1 VPDEPKVEDFSEV
14 IQIITEEIMIEFIKR
29 RKRHEEEIQ
38 KFEEMKLL
46 PGWQFLHYF
55 MLKEGLSVTYD
66 QFGLT
71 RAALNIYNDI
81 KLYKSQNSSI
91 QINQSF

>member
-1 VPDEPKVEDFSEV
+1 MPDEPKVEDFSEV